1 MATMG
6 DIVDQARIDINDL
19 ATGTIVPRYP
29 TSDLLKFANDGVA
42 KAVRLR
48 PDLRFGNYGTG
59 TGTSQDYTDL
69 TTGSTFPLDLLY
81 RPAIAAYIVNRNQG
95 GDDQFAS
102 QAKADAG
109 LIEYMKG
116 LGIG

>member
-1 MATMG
+1 MATVG
-6 DIVDQARIDINDL
+6 DVIDLARIDINDI

-29 TSDLLKFANDGVA
+29 TSDLLKFANDGIA

-59 TGTSQDYTDL
+59 TSTSQDFTDL
-69 TTGSTFPLDLLY
+69 TTASTFPLDLLY
-81 RPAIAAYIVNRNQG
+81 RPAIAAYIVQRNQS
-95 GDDQFAS
+95 GDDSFAV
-102 QAKADAG
+102 QAKADMA
-109 LIEYMKG
+109 LVEYMKG